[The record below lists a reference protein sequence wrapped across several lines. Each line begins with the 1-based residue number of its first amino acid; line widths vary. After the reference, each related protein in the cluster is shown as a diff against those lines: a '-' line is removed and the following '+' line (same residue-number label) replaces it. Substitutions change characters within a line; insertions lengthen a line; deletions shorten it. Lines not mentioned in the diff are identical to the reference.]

1 LRRFFERYLIEKGID
16 TGNHLE
22 FTSMEAMKQCVAYG
36 LGIRLMPYVSVEA
49 LLRDQKLKI
58 IESSDRELVL
68 PAVSIPPEHTA
79 GK

>member
-1 LRRFFERYLIEKGID
+1 
-16 TGNHLE
+16 
-22 FTSMEAMKQCVAYG
+22 MEAMKQCVAYG